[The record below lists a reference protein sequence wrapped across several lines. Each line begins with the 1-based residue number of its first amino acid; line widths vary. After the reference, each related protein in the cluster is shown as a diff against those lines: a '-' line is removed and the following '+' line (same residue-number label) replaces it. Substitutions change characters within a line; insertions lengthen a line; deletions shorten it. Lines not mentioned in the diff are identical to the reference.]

1 MKLGIIGAVALLLGV
16 WGLANSW
23 WFIVDLIKGI
33 IAFGM
38 VVGGGLAVA
47 IALRKIYR
55 EKQTAGEE

>member
-33 IAFGM
+33 VAFGM

-47 IALRKIYR
+47 IAIRRIYKDKQAA
-55 EKQTAGEE
+55 EKE